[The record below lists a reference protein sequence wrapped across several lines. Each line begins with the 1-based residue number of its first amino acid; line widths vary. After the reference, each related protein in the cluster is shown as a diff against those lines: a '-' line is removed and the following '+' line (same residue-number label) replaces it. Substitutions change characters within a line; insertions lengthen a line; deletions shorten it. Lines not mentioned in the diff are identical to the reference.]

1 MLGLSWEE
9 QCNITFFDTEGMF
22 LLERLTLRDGD
33 RIVVGQVCCPS
44 AICKGDTLFKR
55 RMVLFLHGCTP
66 YLFKNASFIRTLHP
80 CSIPSSLYITISNS
94 LYHIFIR
101 SKDTKQV
108 MLLLRFSTFKPVM
121 SLFRILTLSNG
132 ISVT

>member
-44 AICKGDTLFKR
+44 AICKGGTLFGGR
-55 RMVLFLHGCTP
+55 IVLFLHGCTP
-66 YLFKNASFIRTLHP
+66 YLFKMH
-80 CSIPSSLYITISNS
+80 PSSAHCIPVPYPLLSISRFLTACIIYS
-94 LYHIFIR
+94 FAVKIQ
-101 SKDTKQV
+101 SK
-108 MLLLRFSTFKPVM
+108 
-121 SLFRILTLSNG
+121 
-132 ISVT
+132 